1 MFTFLIFVIWLI
13 AWGSCGGF
21 CAWLASEKNRDGTS
35 WFFLGFIFGWI
46 ALIALAG
53 SPILSEEGK
62 TELAAKKK
70 ADDDE
75 RLTTPELEAVRAE
88 LSLQEKARKAAD
100 DEREKMLYERA
111 RAKMGISDEEK

>member
-53 SPILSEEGK
+53 SPILSEERK
-62 TELAAKKK
+62 AELAEKKK
-70 ADDDE
+70 AEDDE
-75 RLTTPELEAVRAE
+75 DDESMERAREAVRAAMA
-88 LSLQEKARKAAD
+88 QQ
-100 DEREKMLYERA
+100 
-111 RAKMGISDEEK
+111 EEK